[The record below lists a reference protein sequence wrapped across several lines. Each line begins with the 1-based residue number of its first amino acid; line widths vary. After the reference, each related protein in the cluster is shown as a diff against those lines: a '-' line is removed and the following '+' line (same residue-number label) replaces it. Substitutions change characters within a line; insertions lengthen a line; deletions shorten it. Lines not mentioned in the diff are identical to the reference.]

1 VWDMCMQCMASAMAA
16 VGGAAGTR
24 SWLSARHFSWLTPR
38 RLRMATAVL
47 MAAALLASSVLVSGS
62 SSAPPKHPA
71 KAVAAPGPSR

>member
-1 VWDMCMQCMASAMAA
+1 MQCMASAMAA

-38 RLRMATAVL
+38 RLRAVTAVL

-62 SSAPPKHPA
+62 SAPPAKQSARAAAAQAPA
-71 KAVAAPGPSR
+71 R